1 MRIIFQS
8 PEDFATKSST
18 VSGESAKSSQF
29 LEWNSVN
36 SINPIQQSNMQKI
49 WPTLRILGPSNG
61 RVWTCIAGVWVLKI
75 ATFEGSGFLGQK
87 KNILIKGDPR
97 DCQ

>member
-36 SINPIQQSNMQKI
+36 SINPIQQSNMQK
-49 WPTLRILGPSNG
+49 S
-61 RVWTCIAGVWVLKI
+61 
-75 ATFEGSGFLGQK
+75 
-87 KNILIKGDPR
+87 DPP
-97 DCQ
+97 